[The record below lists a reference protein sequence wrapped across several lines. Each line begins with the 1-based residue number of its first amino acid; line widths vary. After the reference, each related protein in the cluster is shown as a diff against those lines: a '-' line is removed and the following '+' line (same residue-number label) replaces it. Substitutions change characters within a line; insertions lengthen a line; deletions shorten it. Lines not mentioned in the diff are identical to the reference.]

1 MKLADYTTVRLGGP
15 ARGFVRASTEE
26 ELIEA
31 VRAAD
36 ASGEPV
42 LILGGGSNLVV
53 ADEGFD
59 GTVIQVATRGVSPG
73 AGPGVLTVAAG
84 EDWDAVVART
94 VAEGLAG
101 LECLS
106 GIPGLAGAT
115 PIQNVG
121 AYGQE
126 VSQTIT
132 RVRGYDRKT
141 GEILDIPNEQCGF
154 GYRTSR
160 FRGADRFVVLSVTF
174 GLAVQ
179 VRSVPVRYA
188 ELAAALG
195 VSPGDQ
201 VESIQARSAVIELR
215 QRKGMVID
223 PADPDTRS
231 VGSFFVN
238 PVLDADTMACVEA
251 AARARCGPDTRV
263 PRFAAGEE
271 RAGQGARGVA
281 DRAGRVRQGLQP
293 GRRRPDLVQ
302 AHARPGQLGI
312 GQHGRADGAG
322 PGDQGRGARHVRRL
336 AGPRARPGGRHAL
349 ADRAAAPGRSRR
361 LARRAGTLARGAW
374 SPRSRSTVS
383 VNSKKNRSSP

>member
-1 MKLADYTTVRLGGP
+1 MRLADYTTVRLGGP

-31 VRAAD
+31 VRTAD

-59 GTVIQVATRGVSPG
+59 GTVIQVATRGVSRG

-132 RVRGYDRKT
+132 QVRVYDRKT
-141 GEILDIPNEQCGF
+141 SEILDIPNEQCGF

-179 VRSVPVRYA
+179 VRSAPVRYA

-223 PADPDTRS
+223 PSDPDTRS

-238 PVLDADTMACVEA
+238 PVLDAGAMACVEA

-263 PRFAAGEE
+263 PRFPVGKRAGE
-271 RAGQGARGVA
+271 RAGDRARDGLVKVPAAWLIERAGFGKGYSPGDGARISSKHTLA
-281 DRAGRVRQGLQP
+281 
-293 GRRRPDLVQ
+293 LVNSGS
-302 AHARPGQLGI
+302 ASTASLM
-312 GQHGRADGAG
+312 
-322 PGDQGRGARHVRRL
+322 
-336 AGPRARPGGRHAL
+336 AL
-349 ADRAAAPGRSRR
+349 AREIRDGVRDTFGVCLTPEPVLVGV
-361 LARRAGTLARGAW
+361 TL
-374 SPRSRSTVS
+374 
-383 VNSKKNRSSP
+383 

>member
-1 MKLADYTTVRLGGP
+1 M
-15 ARGFVRASTEE
+15 
-26 ELIEA
+26 
-31 VRAAD
+31 
-36 ASGEPV
+36 

-73 AGPGVLTVAAG
+73 AGPGALTVAAG

-132 RVRGYDRKT
+132 QVRVYDRKT
-141 GEILDIPNEQCGF
+141 SETLDIANEQCGF

-179 VRSVPVRYA
+179 VRSTPVRYA

-195 VSPGDQ
+195 VSPGGQ
-201 VESIQARSAVIELR
+201 VDSSEARSAVIELR

-223 PADPDTRS
+223 PSDPDTRS

-238 PVLDADTMACVEA
+238 PVLDVGAMAAVEA

-263 PRFAAGEE
+263 PRFPAGDRAGDGLVKVPAAWLIE
-271 RAGQGARGVA
+271 RAGFARGYSPGDGARISSKHTLA
-281 DRAGRVRQGLQP
+281 
-293 GRRRPDLVQ
+293 LVNSGS
-302 AHARPGQLGI
+302 ASTASLM
-312 GQHGRADGAG
+312 
-322 PGDQGRGARHVRRL
+322 
-336 AGPRARPGGRHAL
+336 AL
-349 ADRAAAPGRSRR
+349 AREIRDGVRDTFGVQLAPEPVLLGV
-361 LARRAGTLARGAW
+361 TL
-374 SPRSRSTVS
+374 
-383 VNSKKNRSSP
+383 

>member
-15 ARGFVRASTEE
+15 ARSFVRASTEE

-59 GTVIQVATRGVSPG
+59 GTVIQVATRGVRPG
-73 AGPGVLTVAAG
+73 AGPGLLTVAAG
-84 EDWDAVVART
+84 EDWDAVVARA

-126 VSQTIT
+126 VAQTIT
-132 RVRGYDRKT
+132 QVRVYDRKT
-141 GEILDIPNEQCGF
+141 SEVLDIPNEQCGF
-154 GYRTSR
+154 GYRTSQ
-160 FRGADRFVVLSVTF
+160 FRGTDQFVVLGVTF

-179 VRSVPVRYA
+179 VRSVPVRYP

-201 VESIQARSAVIELR
+201 VDSTEARSAVIELR
-215 QRKGMVID
+215 QRKGMVIN

-238 PVLDADTMACVEA
+238 PVLDADALARVEA

-263 PRFAAGEE
+263 PRFPVGDRAGDGLVKVPAAWLIE
-271 RAGQGARGVA
+271 RAGFAKGYGLGDGARISAKHTLALVNYESA
-281 DRAGRVRQGLQP
+281 STAGLM
-293 GRRRPDLVQ
+293 
-302 AHARPGQLGI
+302 A
-312 GQHGRADGAG
+312 
-322 PGDQGRGARHVRRL
+322 
-336 AGPRARPGGRHAL
+336 
-349 ADRAAAPGRSRR
+349 
-361 LARRAGTLARGAW
+361 LARRIRDGVRDAFG
-374 SPRSRSTVS
+374 VS
-383 VNSKKNRSSP
+383 LTPEPVLVGVAL